1 MNELAI
7 TQVENHNLLNLKRP
21 GGKTTKEAG
30 NLKEKYRN
38 GENQRNPQT
47 RMNPFQVLG

>member
-1 MNELAI
+1 MNELSI

-30 NLKEKYRN
+30 NLKEQYRN
-38 GENQRNPQT
+38 GENQIKEIPNR
-47 RMNPFQVLG
+47 V